1 MSAPIRVAVA
11 DDQAVLRA
19 ASRMLVDGEEDMVA
33 VGEAEDGAGMV
44 ALAAAARPDVVLMDV
59 RMPGMDG
66 IEATRRITAQ
76 GDRPRIVVLTMF
88 GADAHVHAALAAGA
102 SGFLLKTAPPT
113 ELLRAVRVVHA
124 GDALLSPEVTRR
136 LIASFTGSR
145 GEGRSM
151 GGRRAE
157 AAAMR
162 DARARV
168 ARLTPREQA
177 AFALIARGLSNEEIG
192 ERLVVTH
199 ATVRTYVSR
208 ILTKTGSRDRAQL
221 VVLAYESGTVGTASG

>member
-1 MSAPIRVAVA
+1 
-11 DDQAVLRA
+11 
-19 ASRMLVDGEEDMVA
+19 MVV
-33 VGEAEDGAGMV
+33 VGEAADGAGVV
-44 ALAAAARPDVVLMDV
+44 ALAAATRPDVVLMDV

-66 IEATRRITAQ
+66 IEATRRITAL

-88 GADAHVHAALAAGA
+88 GADEHVHAALAAGA
-102 SGFLLKTAPPT
+102 SGFLLKIAPPT

-145 GEGRSM
+145 ADSRRGE
-151 GGRRAE
+151 E
-157 AAAMR
+157 AGAR
-162 DARARV
+162 DARDRV
-168 ARLTPREQA
+168 ARLTPREHA
-177 AFALIARGLSNEEIG
+177 AFALIARGLSNEEIAA
-192 ERLVVTH
+192 RLVVTH

-221 VVLAYESGTVGTASG
+221 VVLAYESGTVGRASG